1 MAIRKL
7 PPWALTLLSLV
18 PALMLLPF
26 AKVIPDGAVM
36 PMSAAAIIWAIVVGC
51 LGWRRMDETGRA
63 AHKFA
68 WFAGG
73 SFGLLAALITSMVIM
88 VTPGAGEALQGFV
101 GQFPKHPAGQMGFV
115 FGLLAAGMAQ
125 MIGYAVVWT
134 MWWAKRR

>member
-18 PALMLLPF
+18 PALLLLPF
-26 AKVIPDGAVM
+26 AKVIPTEAVM
-36 PMSAAAIIWAIVVGC
+36 ALSAAAIIWAVALGC

-68 WFAGG
+68 WFTGG
-73 SFGLLAALITSMVIM
+73 SLGLLAALIASMVIM
-88 VTPGAGEALQGFV
+88 ATPAAGNAVADFV

-115 FGLLAAGMAQ
+115 FGLLAAGVAQ
-125 MIGYAVVWT
+125 VIGYAIVWT